1 MDTLYL
7 VVALRGQFTPWLKWQ
22 ASLAAIHYTPP
33 SSITL
38 DAELAHPARP
48 GSRI

>member
-7 VVALRGQFTPWLKWQ
+7 VAALRGQFTAWLKWQ
-22 ASLAAIHYTPP
+22 ASLAATHYTPP

-38 DAELAHPARP
+38 DAELLDPAGRA
-48 GSRI
+48 SRT